1 MVSIQI
7 VSTKFASMKYRLTLI
22 LLLLL
27 SFTGN
32 ASVPSGTVQ
41 RLGEEDGLSSNH
53 VWCCM
58 QDSRGFLWIGTDT
71 ALDRYDGVQIQ
82 SMERP
87 TRCLAESEGII
98 WAGTEEGL
106 LTYNQADGHFS
117 PFGAVTT
124 YGVNII
130 SRVNAIAVTEGPLI
144 WIGTEGQG
152 LFLFNPRT
160 GELDQ
165 HSVQTPFVERI
176 IQEPNGRMLI
186 ADQNG
191 SAHLYSAQGDY
202 LQPLNR
208 ALPPQDNTI
217 VDREGTRWSP
227 TDGDGLLKQVKEN
240 DGLQACS
247 LPVPIDPSSPISL
260 TEDSGGNIIAGM
272 KDKLFLLA
280 PGESLFR
287 VLGSISPH
295 GHITQLLN
303 TPEGIWIG
311 TNSDCICRYVP
322 ASRHTYHYHTG
333 GKTHV
338 LYRTKQGTLLA
349 GTSLG
354 VFSWDPVQDRLSR
367 DLNRKDI
374 QILIDGEKSRK
385 NLPKEF
391 EVVSQSSVV
400 AMCEDASGHYLYLA
414 TSNRGIFRKD
424 LVTKGWEHLLTAGSK
439 TPVVPWNKI
448 TAMSLCADGTIWVG
462 TDGEGL
468 WTMDSGALSFSQA
481 FPSDSRIR
489 KSKVY
494 SLTEDAN
501 GKLWVCTS
509 SGLLILDP
517 NTMGVGRLPFIKAE
531 SILYSTDGR
540 LYLGGKNG
548 VASLQ
553 PQSQIPSYQWPS
565 TIINEVSVGDITYHI
580 PPGGREITLTYP
592 QNSFTITM
600 AALSYADP
608 SQNLY
613 SWQLTGFETDWT
625 VPARIATATYKKV
638 RPGEYVFQVRGSDD
652 SLHIT
657 VRPPWWRTTGA
668 IVLYFLLGA
677 AGIIYLLVYWE
688 RRIKTRFDEIMR
700 KQEEEREKM
709 LYKQRIRFFIGLI
722 HEIRTPLTLIRL
734 QHEKDAPGK
743 TDTITRNLD
752 YMQETIDR
760 ILTYDKNA
768 SGNIQ
773 LLKVRLNLQDVV
785 AVVTDTFR
793 EGAAAEGISLET
805 AMDNHP
811 IYINADED
819 MLTKILMNLL
829 SNAIKYTKDRINVTV
844 TTEGD
849 NALVIVSDNGPGVK
863 KEYREKIFGM
873 FYTIPDDKVAESSGT
888 GVGLAYARQLAQAH
902 QGSLNVE
909 DAVPVG
915 ASFVLKLPAMH
926 DERAAETASAAYSSV
941 PSQEKLTI
949 LVVEDNRELRETLQN
964 ELSQWY
970 AILAAPNGE
979 KALDLIE
986 EKEIDVIVSDV
997 MMPVMDGFELCR
1009 RIKGQLAY
1017 SHIPLILLTAK
1028 VTLDAKQEGMESG
1041 ADAYMEKPF
1050 TVRQLK
1056 SQIDNLI
1063 RLKEA
1068 FRRLISDG
1076 GTTGEAMPAGPEA
1089 DFIRAINDSIAKQM
1103 GEETFSI
1110 ETLAFDMAMSRTN
1123 FFRKFKAL
1131 TGVTPNDYLKNYRLD
1146 KAAQLIREGARINEA
1161 AERVG
1166 FTSSSYFA
1174 KCFKSRFGV
1183 LPKDYAR

>member
-1 MVSIQI
+1 MR
-7 VSTKFASMKYRLTLI
+7 YRLTLI
-22 LLLLL
+22 LFLLLP
-27 SFTGN
+27 FMGN
-32 ASVPSGTVQ
+32 AAVPPGTVQ
-41 RLGEEDGLSSNH
+41 RLSEEDGLSSNH

-71 ALDRYDGVQIQ
+71 GLDRYDGVQIQ
-82 SMERP
+82 SLERP
-87 TRCLAESEGII
+87 TRCLAESDGII
-98 WAGTEEGL
+98 WAGTEDGL
-106 LTYNQADGHFS
+106 WTYRHADGCFA
-117 PFGAVTT
+117 PFQAVTN

-130 SRVNAIAVTEGPLI
+130 SRVNAMAVTEGPLI

-152 LFLFNPRT
+152 LFLYNPLT
-160 GELDQ
+160 GDLVQ
-165 HSVQTPFVERI
+165 HSVQTPFVERVI
-176 IQEPNGRMLI
+176 PEPNGRI
-186 ADQNG
+186 IVADRD
-191 SAHLYSAQGDY
+191 SIPHLYSAKGDY

-208 ALPPQDNTI
+208 TLPPQDKTI
-217 VDREGTRWSP
+217 VDREGTRWTP

-240 DGLQACS
+240 AGLMVCT
-247 LPVPIDPSSPISL
+247 LPVPVDPSTPVSL
-260 TEDSGGNIIAGM
+260 TEDSGGNVIAGI
-272 KDKLFLLA
+272 KDKLYLLA
-280 PGESLFR
+280 PGESQFR

-295 GHITQLLN
+295 GRITQLLN
-303 TPEGIWIG
+303 TPEGIWVG
-311 TNSDCICRYVP
+311 TDSDCICRYVP
-322 ASRHTYHYHTG
+322 SSRHTYHYHTG

-354 VFSWDPVQDRLSR
+354 VFSWDPSQDRLSR

-374 QILIDGEKSRK
+374 QILIDGKKSEK

-414 TSNRGIFRKD
+414 TTNRGIFRKD
-424 LVTKGWEHLLTAGSK
+424 LVTKGWEHLLTSGSK
-439 TPVVPWNKI
+439 TPVLPWNKI
-448 TAMSLCADGTIWVG
+448 TSMLLCADGTIWAG

-468 WTMDSGALSFSQA
+468 WTMNPDALSFSQA

-494 SLTEDAN
+494 GFTEDAS
-501 GKLWVCTS
+501 GKLWVCTP
-509 SGLLILDP
+509 SGLIILDP
-517 NTMGVGRLPFIKAE
+517 HAMNVGRLPIKAE
-531 SILYSTDGR
+531 SILYATDGK
-540 LYLGGKNG
+540 LYLGGKDG
-548 VASLQ
+548 IASLL

-565 TIINEVSVGDITYHI
+565 TIISEVSVGDVTYHI
-580 PPGGREITLTYP
+580 PPGGRDITLTYP
-592 QNSFTITM
+592 QNSFSITM

-613 SWQLTGFETDWT
+613 SWQLTGFDTDWT
-625 VPARIATATYKKV
+625 MPSRIASATYKKV

-652 SLHIT
+652 TLRIT
-657 VRPPWWRTTGA
+657 VRPPWWRTAGA
-668 IVLYFLLGA
+668 IVFYILLGA
-677 AGIIYLLVYWE
+677 AGIVYLLVKWQ
-688 RRIKTRFDEIMR
+688 RRIKLRYDEMMR
-700 KQEEEREKM
+700 KQDEEREKV

-773 LLKVRLNLQDVV
+773 LLKVRLNLQEVV
-785 AVVTDTFR
+785 AAVTDTFR
-793 EGAAAEGISLET
+793 EGAAAERISLET
-805 AMDNHP
+805 VLDKHP
-811 IYINADED
+811 IYVNADED
-819 MLTKILMNLL
+819 LLTKILTNLL
-829 SNAIKYTKDRINVTV
+829 SNAIKYTKDRINVSV
-844 TTEGD
+844 TTEGE

-873 FYTIPDDKVAESSGT
+873 FYTIPDDKVAESAGT
-888 GVGLAYARQLAQAH
+888 GVGLAYARQLTQAH
-902 QGSLNVE
+902 QGSLTVE
-909 DAVPVG
+909 DAVPAG
-915 ASFVLKLPAMH
+915 ASFVLKLPALH
-926 DERAAETASAAYSSV
+926 DEKPAEVAETAYGSAA
-941 PSQEKLTI
+941 SQEKLII
-949 LVVEDNRELRETLQN
+949 LVVEDNRELRETLKN

-970 AILAAPNGE
+970 SILTAPDGE
-979 KALDLIE
+979 KALGLIE
-986 EKEIDVIVSDV
+986 EKEVDVIVSDV

-1041 ADAYMEKPF
+1041 ANAYMEKPF
-1050 TVRQLK
+1050 TIRQLK

-1068 FRRLISDG
+1068 FRRSVSG
-1076 GTTGEAMPAGPEA
+1076 GGDPGEPMPVGPEA
-1089 DFIRAINDSIAKQM
+1089 DFIRAINDSIEKQM
-1103 GEETFSI
+1103 SEEAFSI
-1110 ETLAFDMAMSRTN
+1110 ETLAYDMAMSRTN

-1146 KAAQLIREGARINEA
+1146 RAAKLIREGARINEA
-1161 AERVG
+1161 AESVG